1 MLCVAL
7 SEDAACC
14 LDFSRRFLKEQL
26 QSNLPD
32 EVSHARVRVP
42 VFFNAAQPQP
52 ILDAVTVPGL
62 HVVTVPAAAGMV
74 SAMALPNLEKN
85 SPVCGFRPG
94 TSEVSLHD
102 PLLIGVFEK
111 ARLANAVWDAI
122 ALTFRGDTIRAKVYE
137 AVDNTRQTQ
146 QEKNR
151 ERNLRWGNPRQGT
164 EPLYIASSAATGA
177 CTRLEDVLQ
186 LTTVCGFVAPEI
198 RSPARHVEGIL
209 ACRGLVASLLCLA
222 LSDGCQEEAATEA
235 KDRLP
240 GSIARLTEP
249 SAEEVHAASP
259 PMAELVA
266 SVREEVRSL
275 LHQAH
280 WDANR
285 IQQRLRHLAAF
296 AQLYRNLASSRPSC
310 CRISGLRDSSL
321 PRQLPIYASVPRSCD
336 RRS

>member
-177 CTRLEDVLQ
+177 CTRLEDALQ
-186 LTTVCGFVAPEI
+186 LTTVCGFVGPPGVSRLTPLPHARVGCAAECLLGSLQGAQTSLRRWPGP
-198 RSPARHVEGIL
+198 PALGHRPGYIPSLPRAGRVLRDRESKQLSAVVIGTCCVPQE
-209 ACRGLVASLLCLA
+209 ARRGGMEMHGNERVLA
-222 LSDGCQEEAATEA
+222 LSVEKVFC
-235 KDRLP
+235 
-240 GSIARLTEP
+240 
-249 SAEEVHAASP
+249 
-259 PMAELVA
+259 
-266 SVREEVRSL
+266 RSL
-275 LHQAH
+275 
-280 WDANR
+280 DV
-285 IQQRLRHLAAF
+285 
-296 AQLYRNLASSRPSC
+296 S
-310 CRISGLRDSSL
+310 
-321 PRQLPIYASVPRSCD
+321 
-336 RRS
+336 

>member
-122 ALTFRGDTIRAKVYE
+122 ALTFRGDTLRAKVYE
-137 AVDNTRQTQ
+137 AVDNTRQKQ

-151 ERNLRWGNPRQGT
+151 ERNLRWGNPRQWT

-177 CTRLEDVLQ
+177 CTRLEDALQ
-186 LTTVCGFVAPEI
+186 LTTVCGFVGPPGVSRLTPLPHARVGCAAEK
-198 RSPARHVEGIL
+198 SPRGANVAATVARTSCSWPSARIHPVVAACWTCSARPRVEAAFCG
-209 ACRGLVASLLCLA
+209 RDRYLLCA
-222 LSDGCQEEAATEA
+222 PRGEA
-235 KDRLP
+235 R
-240 GSIARLTEP
+240 
-249 SAEEVHAASP
+249 
-259 PMAELVA
+259 
-266 SVREEVRSL
+266 
-275 LHQAH
+275 
-280 WDANR
+280 
-285 IQQRLRHLAAF
+285 RHGNAWK
-296 AQLYRNLASSRPSC
+296 
-310 CRISGLRDSSL
+310 
-321 PRQLPIYASVPRSCD
+321 
-336 RRS
+336 

>member
-1 MLCVAL
+1 MLVQVLGFAPG
-7 SEDAACC
+7 S
-14 LDFSRRFLKEQL
+14 FSHQ
-26 QSNLPD
+26 
-32 EVSHARVRVP
+32 
-42 VFFNAAQPQP
+42 
-52 ILDAVTVPGL
+52 
-62 HVVTVPAAAGMV
+62 
-74 SAMALPNLEKN
+74 
-85 SPVCGFRPG
+85 
-94 TSEVSLHD
+94 
-102 PLLIGVFEK
+102 
-111 ARLANAVWDAI
+111 
-122 ALTFRGDTIRAKVYE
+122 
-137 AVDNTRQTQ
+137 
-146 QEKNR
+146 
-151 ERNLRWGNPRQGT
+151 
-164 EPLYIASSAATGA
+164 
-177 CTRLEDVLQ
+177 
-186 LTTVCGFVAPEI
+186 APEI

-296 AQLYRNLASSRPSC
+296 AQLCRNLASSRPSC

>member
-1 MLCVAL
+1 MRGVAVK
-7 SEDAACC
+7 DAQ
-14 LDFSRRFLKEQL
+14 K
-26 QSNLPD
+26 
-32 EVSHARVRVP
+32 VSHARVRVP

-111 ARLANAVWDAI
+111 
-122 ALTFRGDTIRAKVYE
+122 VYE

-177 CTRLEDVLQ
+177 CTRLEEVSKGRKRRCDGGPDLLLLAIGQDTSRRCRVLDVFCA
-186 LTTVCGFVAPEI
+186 TAS
-198 RSPARHVEGIL
+198 RSSFL
-209 ACRGLVASLLCLA
+209 
-222 LSDGCQEEAATEA
+222 
-235 KDRLP
+235 
-240 GSIARLTEP
+240 
-249 SAEEVHAASP
+249 
-259 PMAELVA
+259 
-266 SVREEVRSL
+266 RS
-275 LHQAH
+275 
-280 WDANR
+280 
-285 IQQRLRHLAAF
+285 
-296 AQLYRNLASSRPSC
+296 
-310 CRISGLRDSSL
+310 
-321 PRQLPIYASVPRSCD
+321 
-336 RRS
+336 